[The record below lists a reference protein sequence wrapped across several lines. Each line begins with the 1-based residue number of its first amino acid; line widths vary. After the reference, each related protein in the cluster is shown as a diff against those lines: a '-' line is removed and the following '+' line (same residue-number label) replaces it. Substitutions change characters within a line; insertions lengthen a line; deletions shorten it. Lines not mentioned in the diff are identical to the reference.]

1 MLTRQQVV
9 YGLERVELRST
20 DLFDQCPFRAA
31 PTPGDE
37 HFTIVKKR
45 KLSKRQFQDNR
56 VSDYNPGNNE
66 IGGNDANKDAN
77 ILVNGIE
84 NNKVPGYCVGLDLIY
99 RSADGSCNN
108 MNHLEWGSAFL
119 PFLRFLPPDYSDGVQ
134 SFRVS
139 RSGKPLPN
147 PRSISTKVHKESKDE
162 TVQFTMMV
170 MQWGQFIDHD
180 LTSTP
185 QTRGFNHSL
194 IRCCSED
201 GTMLDN
207 PDEFLHP
214 DCMPIEIPT
223 NDNFYSKFN
232 ATCMEFVRSSPGPRP
247 DCSLGP
253 RDQINQITS
262 YLDASNIYGSTKDEQ
277 DSLRL
282 GRFGNLYFGF
292 IQLNYQFVFIYKI
305 SAFG

>member
-31 PTPGDE
+31 PTPGNE
-37 HFTIVKKR
+37 NFISKKR
-45 KLSKRQFQDNR
+45 KLSRQFEDGNAIES
-56 VSDYNPGNNE
+56 SDSSRE
-66 IGGNDANKDAN
+66 DADILAAAN
-77 ILVNGIE
+77 GFNSQ
-84 NNKVPGYCVGLDLIY
+84 NVPGYCVGLDLIY

-108 MNHLEWGSAFL
+108 MKQLEWGSAFL

-147 PRSISTKVHKESKDE
+147 PRSISTRVHQESRDE

-180 LTSTP
+180 MTSTP
-185 QTRGFNHSL
+185 QTRGFNRSL

-201 GTMLDN
+201 GKMLEN

-214 DCMPIEIPT
+214 DCAPIEIPS
-223 NDNFYSKFN
+223 NDKFYSQFN
-232 ATCMEFVRSSPGPRP
+232 STCMEFVRSSPAPRS

-282 GRFGNLYFGF
+282 GRFGN
-292 IQLNYQFVFIYKI
+292 
-305 SAFG
+305 S

>member
-1 MLTRQQVV
+1 MTIFLSSRFMLTRQQVV

-20 DLFDQCPFRAA
+20 DLFGQCPFRAA

-37 HFTIVKKR
+37 NFVSKRR
-45 KLSKRQFQDNR
+45 KLARQFDSSSNDINNNG
-56 VSDYNPGNNE
+56 VAGNNDSKD
-66 IGGNDANKDAN
+66 DADV
-77 ILVNGIE
+77 LQSNGQFPD
-84 NNKVPGYCVGLDLIY
+84 KVPGYCVGLDLIY

-108 MNHLEWGSAFL
+108 MKQLEWGSAFL

-134 SFRVS
+134 AFRVS

-147 PRSISTKVHKESKDE
+147 PRSISTKVHKETRDE

-170 MQWGQFIDHD
+170 MQWGQFVDHD

-185 QTRGFNHSL
+185 QTRGFNRSL
-194 IRCCSED
+194 IRCCSE
-201 GTMLDN
+201 GGKMLDN

-214 DCMPIEIPT
+214 DCAPIEIPPT
-223 NDNFYSKFN
+223 DRFYSQFN
-232 ATCMEFVRSSPGPRP
+232 ATCMEFVRSSPASRS

-282 GRFGNLYFGF
+282 GRFGKFKMLKY
-292 IQLNYQFVFIYKI
+292 
-305 SAFG
+305 

>member
-37 HFTIVKKR
+37 HFASKKR
-45 KLSKRQFQDNR
+45 NVGRQVDDSESTFSN
-56 VSDYNPGNNE
+56 YNPSNNAIE
-66 IGGNDANKDAN
+66 GEDSKDDADVLHNGGQNP
-77 ILVNGIE
+77 
-84 NNKVPGYCVGLDLIY
+84 NKVPGYCVGLDLIY

-108 MNHLEWGSAFL
+108 MKQLEWGSAFL

-139 RSGKPLPN
+139 RSGEPLPN
-147 PRSISTKVHKESKDE
+147 PRTISTKVHKESRDE

-185 QTRGFNHSL
+185 QARGFNRSL
-194 IRCCSED
+194 IRCCSEN
-201 GTMLDN
+201 GKMLDN

-214 DCMPIEIPT
+214 DCVPINIPS
-223 NDNFYSKFN
+223 DDRFYSQFN
-232 ATCMEFVRSSPGPRP
+232 ATCMEFVRSSPAPRP

-282 GRFGNLYFGF
+282 GRFGEL
-292 IQLNYQFVFIYKI
+292 
-305 SAFG
+305 